1 MKKPFK
7 KLFGNRVYLEI
18 PEMPKSSILLSEE
31 AQKTWVEE
39 HKMALNK
46 FKVYAV
52 GDAVSTIKEGDIVA
66 VDMIALTRTQGLKLT
81 KELEVL
87 PVSIFEVS
95 MIWE

>member
-18 PEMPKSSILLSEE
+18 PKMPESSIILSEE
-31 AQKTWVEE
+31 AQKAWVEE
-39 HKMALNK
+39 NRMTLNK

-52 GDAVSTIKEGDIVA
+52 GEDVEKIKEGDVVG

-87 PVSIFEVS
+87 PVSIFDVS